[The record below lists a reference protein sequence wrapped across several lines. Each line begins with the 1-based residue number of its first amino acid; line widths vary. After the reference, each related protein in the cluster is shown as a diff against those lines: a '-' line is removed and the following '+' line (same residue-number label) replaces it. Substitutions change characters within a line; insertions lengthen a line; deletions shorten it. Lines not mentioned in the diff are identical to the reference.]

1 MARPPIPPSLDA
13 LMDQVGPRW
22 RNDIQGNVRQMI
34 AAFSDVLAQAPDDD
48 IDVRHDLAYGDH
60 PKQRIDVYRSTAT
73 APAPPRPVVLFV
85 HGGAF
90 VEGDRN
96 RSPQIYANVL
106 RFFARHG
113 LVGLNMGYRL
123 APDFRYP
130 SGTNDVAAAVAWARH
145 HVAGYGGDPEAI
157 VLIAH
162 SAGAAH
168 AGCYA
173 YDRRFHPADGPG
185 IRGLVVLS
193 GRVRADVRP
202 DNPNANRVRAYYGD
216 DPATLEQGSAVNH
229 VGPDSVPT
237 MVAFGEYENP
247 LIDVYCAELVHRLA
261 VARGAA
267 PPVMQLERHNHTSVI
282 AHFDTAEDRLGQMIL
297 GFIRRCLTA
306 APAGTRAPGA

>member
-1 MARPPIPPSLDA
+1 MAAPQIPQSVRELMARL
-13 LMDQVGPRW
+13 GPRW
-22 RNDIQGNVRQMI
+22 RDDIQGHVRQMI
-34 AAFSDVLAQAPDDD
+34 EAFSAVLEQAPGGG
-48 IDVRHDLAYGDH
+48 ITEHRDLAYGVH
-60 PKQRIDVYRSTAT
+60 PRQRIDVFQPVRAG
-73 APAPPRPVVLFV
+73 AAAVPVVLFV

-96 RSPQIYANVL
+96 RSAQIYANVL

-113 LVGLNMGYRL
+113 VLGLNMGYRL
-123 APDFRYP
+123 APESRYP
-130 SGTNDVAAAVAWARH
+130 GGTQDVAAAIAWARE
-145 HVAGYGGDPEAI
+145 HVGAYGGDPDAI

-173 YDRRFHPADGPG
+173 YDARFHPHGGPG

-216 DPATLEQGSAVNH
+216 DPAVLEQGSAVCH

-237 MVAFGEYENP
+237 LIAFAEFENP
-247 LIDVYCAELVHRLA
+247 LIDVYCTELAYRLA
-261 VARGAA
+261 LVRGVA
-267 PPVMQLERHNHTSVI
+267 PPLLRLEGHNHTSVI
-282 AHFDTAEDRLGQMIL
+282 AHFDTAEDALGRMIL
-297 GFIRRCLTA
+297 RFIHRVA
-306 APAGTRAPGA
+306 ATPGAGAAAASR